1 MAKAAPVWLVPV
13 AAIFVLQTTTSF
25 LARFIPIIAPAISE
39 EFGWSGSSIGYL
51 TTAYSLGGL
60 AMLAAGSNLIRQVGG
75 LRLLHLSLFLSAAVM
90 VFFLHPN
97 IGLALAACFVMGLSN
112 GTAQP
117 AGSEVLQR
125 FSPPS
130 KRNLVFSIKQAG
142 VALGGV
148 IAGLAIPAIV
158 FATGWRITL
167 VVCALLVVLPTLATW
182 RSSARY
188 DENTNPHPWHFSRPT
203 LHTLHILRVP

>member
-130 KRNLVFSIKQAG
+130 KRNLRISNRRNPKKGRGHPDSMPRMNPESTRRHHPSNQLKNKA
-142 VALGGV
+142 AASRPNPCPTV
-148 IAGLAIPAIV
+148 IQHRMYRS
-158 FATGWRITL
+158 RI
-167 VVCALLVVLPTLATW
+167 CLP
-182 RSSARY
+182 SSAC
-188 DENTNPHPWHFSRPT
+188 N
-203 LHTLHILRVP
+203 